1 MPTQHDAIIPPS
13 SRMSPDVPQNKI
25 KQFLDIEAQNSY
37 VTIADQSAAAHN
49 TYVSHDCQAV
59 LGNGKQLFVS
69 IFAALKLIKLFN
81 YLKIPSSFT

>member
-13 SRMSPDVPQNKI
+13 SRMSPDVPQNKT

-49 TYVSHDCQAV
+49 
-59 LGNGKQLFVS
+59 
-69 IFAALKLIKLFN
+69 KLE
-81 YLKIPSSFT
+81 SSVWRGLPGPDL